1 MDDQPVKDFYKY
13 ELQVVKHHSEE
24 YKQKTWHQHVIPED
38 VYYASGIITD
48 WKQNRHDRLDRLLK
62 KNKES
67 MKKSLLPDFGI
78 DFLSYD
84 EINNSYHLGQVKCYE
99 QARVTTKSCA
109 TFTMQVFVLR
119 HKKGY
124 LYTSKDNLER
134 NFREMIEQSSG
145 RIEHVVLP
153 FNGRVIT
160 TELTC
165 LDTEINFI
173 LRDYQE
179 QAIQAVLESQE
190 RKNLLKLIT
199 GSGKTLVAAHIVQR
213 MKYKYIVCVAPLLCS
228 TDQLQ
233 QRITPFTQGH
243 KVITI
248 STYGTTDVSE
258 IDQQISEKDEP
269 FVIFTTF
276 KSFVEVVSKLTN
288 LDFETTFLLV
298 DEVHNVLNND
308 PLCELANKFKNSLY
322 LSATVP
328 EELNEVLEF
337 QEVFSYNIRTA
348 INEGVCVDYEL
359 YLPYLEPKEENTETT
374 IFLSKAHFLAT
385 GLLRTG
391 KRRCI
396 VYLNTI
402 AECEVFATTIEQ
414 VFEEYHG
421 IRIETFAMNCET
433 SKTNREAILSRFSE
447 PNYDTIKIIVNV
459 RILNEAIDIVACDSV
474 FVTQI
479 GEHTNDITIVQRLGR
494 ALRKDP
500 HNPTKTAAMF
510 IWCED
515 WDQCVSGLQ
524 LLKNEDV
531 EFHKKIHVA
540 SSDYDK
546 TEVCRQAVEEQTE
559 EALRFIR
566 VQCLTLGELWEV
578 RRLHWNEQFVK
589 LGRSPSCHS
598 KNAAEKRAGQW
609 QVNQRRLFKKGT
621 LLPERIDELNKTTGW
636 EWEQGIRTFQESKSD
651 WSEQFV
657 ILGRAPS
664 PASKN
669 ADEKRAGLWQRTQ
682 RGLFKKGTLPKER
695 INALNKTAGW
705 EWEQGGIRTF
715 QESKSDW
722 SEQFVKLGRTPSPH
736 SKNADEKRAGLWQMT
751 QRGYF
756 KKGTLPK
763 ERINALNK
771 TAGWE
776 WAQGIRTFQESK
788 SDWSEQFV
796 ILGRTPTHHSK
807 NAAEKR
813 AALWQKTQ
821 RASFKK
827 GTLPTERIDELNN
840 TEGWEWEQGVRTF
853 QESKSDWS
861 EQFVILG
868 KAPSRYSKNAA
879 EKKAGIWQNTQ
890 RRLFKKG
897 TLLPERIDALT
908 NTEGWEWGR

>member
-109 TFTMQVFVLR
+109 TFTFQVFVLR

-153 FNGRVIT
+153 FNGRVA

-179 QAIQAVLESQE
+179 QAIQAVLESQV

-213 MKYKYIVCVAPLLCS
+213 MKYKSIVCVAPLLCS

-328 EELNEVLEF
+328 EELDDKVLEF

-359 YLPYLEPKEENTETT
+359 YLPYLEPKKEENTETT

-402 AECEVFATTIEQ
+402 AECEVFATTIDQ

-433 SKTNREAILSRFSE
+433 SKINREAILRRFSE

-500 HNPTKTAAMF
+500 NNPTKTAAMF

-515 WDQCVSGLQ
+515 WDQCVNGLQ
-524 LLKNEDV
+524 LLKNEDI

-540 SSDYDK
+540 SGDYDK
-546 TEVCRQAVEEQTE
+546 TKVCRQAVEEQTE

-578 RRLHWNEQFVK
+578 RR
-589 LGRSPSCHS
+589 
-598 KNAAEKRAGQW
+598 
-609 QVNQRRLFKKGT
+609 
-621 LLPERIDELNKTTGW
+621 
-636 EWEQGIRTFQESKSD
+636 SD
-651 WSEQFV
+651 WSEQFAN
-657 ILGRAPS
+657 LGRSPS
-664 PASKN
+664 
-669 ADEKRAGLWQRTQ
+669 Q
-682 RGLFKKGTLPKER
+682 
-695 INALNKTAGW
+695 
-705 EWEQGGIRTF
+705 
-715 QESKSDW
+715 
-722 SEQFVKLGRTPSPH
+722 H
-736 SKNADEKRAGLWQMT
+736 SKNADEKRAGRWQT
-751 QRGYF
+751 QQRG
-756 KKGTLPK
+756 
-763 ERINALNK
+763 
-771 TAGWE
+771 W
-776 WAQGIRTFQESK
+776 
-788 SDWSEQFV
+788 
-796 ILGRTPTHHSK
+796 
-807 NAAEKR
+807 
-813 AALWQKTQ
+813 
-821 RASFKK
+821 
-827 GTLPTERIDELNN
+827 
-840 TEGWEWEQGVRTF
+840 
-853 QESKSDWS
+853 
-861 EQFVILG
+861 
-868 KAPSRYSKNAA
+868 
-879 EKKAGIWQNTQ
+879 
-890 RRLFKKG
+890 FKKG
-897 TLLPERIDALT
+897 TLLPERIDALNNT
-908 NTEGWEWGR
+908 EGWEWGSEQVVRTFAENNSDWIEHVAKLGRTPSQNSKNADEKRAGLWQVKQRQSFKKGTLLPERIDALNNTEGWEWGSEQVVRTFQESNSDWSEQFVNLGRSPSCTSKNADEKRLGTWQVHQRALFKKGTLPKEKIEALNNTEGWEWGSEQVVRTFQESNSDWSEQFANLGRSPSQNSKNAAEKRAGKWQNFQRGSFKKGTLLPEKIDALNNTEGWEWGRGR

>member
-1 MDDQPVKDFYKY
+1 MEDQPVKDFYKY
-13 ELQVVKHHSEE
+13 ELQVVKHHAEE

-38 VYYASGIITD
+38 VYMASGIITD
-48 WKQNRHDRLDRLLK
+48 WKKNRCDRLLRLLE
-62 KNKES
+62 KNKAA
-67 MKKSLLPDFGI
+67 MKKTLLPDFGI

-99 QARVTTKSCA
+99 KKSVDTESCA
-109 TFTMQVFVLR
+109 TFNAQVDVLK
-119 HKKGY
+119 KKGY
-124 LYTSKDNLER
+124 LYTSKDNLTPGYR
-134 NFREMIEQSSG
+134 DIIEQMTG
-145 RIEHVVLP
+145 RDNHIEHVVLP
-153 FNGRVIT
+153 FDKGVAAET
-160 TELTC
+160 TET
-165 LDTEINFI
+165 TFT

-179 QAIQAVLESQE
+179 QAIDAVLESQE

-199 GSGKTLVAAHIVQR
+199 GSGKTLVAAHIIQR
-213 MKYKYIVCVAPLLCS
+213 MKYKSIVCVAPLLCS

-233 QRITPFTQGH
+233 QRITPFIQGH
-243 KVITI
+243 KVITV
-248 STYGTTDVSE
+248 STYGTTEQTE
-258 IDQQISEKDEP
+258 IDEQISKKDEP

-348 INEGVCVDYEL
+348 INDGVCVDYEL
-359 YLPYLEPKEENTETT
+359 YLPYIEPKEEKLNTETNLT
-374 IFLSKAHFLAT
+374 INNTVLPKAHFLAT

-402 AECEVFATTIEQ
+402 AECEVFATIIEQ

-433 SKTNREAILSRFSE
+433 SKTNREAILRQFSE

-524 LLKNEDV
+524 LLKNEDI
-531 EFHKKIHVA
+531 EFHKKIRVA
-540 SSDYDK
+540 SGDYDK
-546 TEVCRQAVEEQTE
+546 TKDYKEAVEEQTE

-578 RRLHWNEQFVK
+578 RRLHWSEQFVI
-589 LGRSPSCHS
+589 LGRSPSCKS
-598 KNAAEKRAGQW
+598 KNAAEKRAGTW
-609 QVNQRRLFKKGT
+609 QTNQRQLFKKGT
-621 LLPERIDELNKTTGW
+621 LLEERIEALNNTEGW
-636 EWEQGIRTFQESKSD
+636 EWGEQVGVRTFQESKSD

-657 ILGRAPS
+657 ILGRFPRES
-664 PASKN
+664 SKN
-669 ADEKRAGLWQRTQ
+669 AAEKRAGLWQTTQ
-682 RGLFKKGTLPKER
+682 RGLFKKGTLLPER
-695 INALNKTAGW
+695 IDALNNTEGW
-705 EWEQGGIRTF
+705 EWGSEQGGVRTF

-722 SEQFVKLGRTPSPH
+722 SEQFVILGRSPSCH
-736 SKNADEKRAGLWQMT
+736 SKNAAEKRAGKWQTT
-751 QRGYF
+751 QRTLF
-756 KKGTLPK
+756 KKGTLLP
-763 ERINALNK
+763 ERIDALNN
-771 TAGWE
+771 TEGWE
-776 WAQGIRTFQESK
+776 WEQGGVRTFQESK

-796 ILGRTPTHHSK
+796 ILGRTPSQNSK
-807 NAAEKR
+807 NANEKR
-813 AALWQKTQ
+813 
-821 RASFKK
+821 
-827 GTLPTERIDELNN
+827 
-840 TEGWEWEQGVRTF
+840 
-853 QESKSDWS
+853 
-861 EQFVILG
+861 LG
-868 KAPSRYSKNAA
+868 K
-879 EKKAGIWQNTQ
+879 WQMKQ
-890 RRLFKKG
+890 RGLFRKG
-897 TLLPERIDALT
+897 TLLPERIDALN
-908 NTEGWEWGR
+908 NTEGWEWGRGR

>member
-1 MDDQPVKDFYKY
+1 MEDQPVKDFYKY
-13 ELQVVKHHSEE
+13 ELQVVKHHAEE
-24 YKQKTWHQHVIPED
+24 YQQKTWHQHVIPED

-153 FNGRVIT
+153 FNGRVA

-179 QAIQAVLESQE
+179 QAIQAVLESPE

-199 GSGKTLVAAHIVQR
+199 GSGKTLVAAHIIQR
-213 MKYKYIVCVAPLLCS
+213 MKYKSIVCVAPLLCS

-233 QRITPFTQGH
+233 QRITPFIQGH

-328 EELNEVLEF
+328 EELDDKVLEF
-337 QEVFSYNIRTA
+337 EEVFSYNIRTA

-359 YLPYLEPKEENTETT
+359 YLPYLEPKKEENTETT

-391 KRRCI
+391 KRKCI

-433 SKTNREAILSRFSE
+433 SKINREAIFMRFSE

-540 SSDYDK
+540 SGEYDK
-546 TEVCRQAVEEQTE
+546 TEICRQAVEEQTE

-578 RRLHWNEQFVK
+578 RRLHWSEQFVN
-589 LGRSPSCHS
+589 LGRAPSQHS
-598 KNAAEKRAGQW
+598 KNADEKRAGRW
-609 QVNQRRLFKKGT
+609 QMTQRGSFKKGT
-621 LLPERIDELNKTTGW
+621 LLPERIDALNNTEGW
-636 EWEQGIRTFQESKSD
+636 EWGSEQGVRTFQESNSD

-664 PASKN
+664 
-669 ADEKRAGLWQRTQ
+669 Q
-682 RGLFKKGTLPKER
+682 
-695 INALNKTAGW
+695 
-705 EWEQGGIRTF
+705 
-715 QESKSDW
+715 
-722 SEQFVKLGRTPSPH
+722 
-736 SKNADEKRAGLWQMT
+736 
-751 QRGYF
+751 
-756 KKGTLPK
+756 
-763 ERINALNK
+763 
-771 TAGWE
+771 
-776 WAQGIRTFQESK
+776 
-788 SDWSEQFV
+788 
-796 ILGRTPTHHSK
+796 HSK

-813 AALWQKTQ
+813 AGSWQMTQ
-821 RASFKK
+821 R
-827 GTLPTERIDELNN
+827 
-840 TEGWEWEQGVRTF
+840 GW
-853 QESKSDWS
+853 
-861 EQFVILG
+861 
-868 KAPSRYSKNAA
+868 
-879 EKKAGIWQNTQ
+879 
-890 RRLFKKG
+890 FKKG
-897 TLLPERIDALT
+897 TLLPERIDALNNT
-908 NTEGWEWGR
+908 EGWEWESEHVVRTFQENNSDWNEQFAKLGRTPSSCSKNAAEKRAGKWQNLQRVLFRKGTLLPEKIDALNNTEGWEWGRGR

>member
-1 MDDQPVKDFYKY
+1 MLKVNQKEPKSEMEDQPVKDFYKY
-13 ELQVVKHHSEE
+13 ELQVVKHHAEE

-48 WKQNRHDRLDRLLK
+48 WKQNRHDRLERLLK

-84 EINNSYHLGQVKCYE
+84 KVNKSYHLGQVKCYE

-109 TFTMQVFVLR
+109 TFTMQVLLQR
-119 HKKGY
+119 KKGY
-124 LYTSKDNLER
+124 LYTSKNNLEK

-145 RIEHVVLP
+145 LIEHVVLP
-153 FNGRVIT
+153 FDDRVIT
-160 TELTC
+160 AELTC
-165 LDTEINFI
+165 LDTELNFI

-190 RKNLLKLIT
+190 RKNLLKLTT
-199 GSGKTLVAAHIVQR
+199 GSGKTLVAAHIIQR
-213 MKYKYIVCVAPLLCS
+213 MKYKSIVCVAPLLCS

-233 QRITPFTQGH
+233 QRITPFIITQGH
-243 KVITI
+243 KVITV
-248 STYGTTDVSE
+248 STYGTTGVSE
-258 IDQQISEKDEP
+258 IDEQISKKDEP

-348 INEGVCVDYEL
+348 INDGVCVDYEL
-359 YLPYLEPKEENTETT
+359 YLPYLEPKEETNT
-374 IFLSKAHFLAT
+374 ILPKAHFLAT
-385 GLLRTG
+385 GILRIG

-396 VYLNTI
+396 VYVNTI
-402 AECEVFATTIEQ
+402 AECEVFARIIEQ

-421 IRIETFAMNCET
+421 IHIETFAMNCET
-433 SKTNREAILSRFSE
+433 SKTNREAILMQFSE

-479 GEHTNDITIVQRLGR
+479 GEYTNDITIVQRLGR
-494 ALRKDP
+494 ALREDP
-500 HNPTKTAAMF
+500 NNPTKTAAMF

-524 LLKNEDV
+524 LLKSEDI
-531 EFHKKIHVA
+531 EFHKKIHVV
-540 SSDYDK
+540 SGDYDK
-546 TEVCRQAVEEQTE
+546 TKDYKEAVEEQQE

-578 RRLHWNEQFVK
+578 RRLHWNELFAILGRAPSCTSKNAAEKTAGQWQMTQRGLFKKGILLEERIDALNNMEEWEWEQSRTFQEGNSDWSEQFVI
-589 LGRSPSCHS
+589 LGKAPSCTS
-598 KNAAEKRAGQW
+598 KNAAEKRAGLW
-609 QVNQRRLFKKGT
+609 QHTQRRLFKKGT
-621 LLPERIDELNKTTGW
+621 LPKERIDALNNTEGW
-636 EWEQGIRTFQESKSD
+636 EWEGGVRTFEESKSD

-657 ILGRAPS
+657 ILGRSPS
-664 PASKN
+664 S
-669 ADEKRAGLWQRTQ
+669 
-682 RGLFKKGTLPKER
+682 
-695 INALNKTAGW
+695 
-705 EWEQGGIRTF
+705 
-715 QESKSDW
+715 
-722 SEQFVKLGRTPSPH
+722 
-736 SKNADEKRAGLWQMT
+736 
-751 QRGYF
+751 
-756 KKGTLPK
+756 
-763 ERINALNK
+763 
-771 TAGWE
+771 
-776 WAQGIRTFQESK
+776 
-788 SDWSEQFV
+788 
-796 ILGRTPTHHSK
+796 HSK

-813 AALWQKTQ
+813 AGLWQTHQ
-821 RASFKK
+821 RSLFKK
-827 GTLPTERIDELNN
+827 ETLPKERIDALNN
-840 TEGWEWEQGVRTF
+840 TEGWEWGGELVVRTF
-853 QESKSDWS
+853 QESNSDWI

-868 KAPSRYSKNAA
+868 RAPSSTSKNAT
-879 EKKAGIWQNTQ
+879 EKTAGQWQMRQ
-890 RRLFKKG
+890 RSLFKKG
-897 TLLPERIDALT
+897 TLLAERIEALN
-908 NTEGWEWGR
+908 NTEGWEWSSYFPRK

>member
-1 MDDQPVKDFYKY
+1 MEEEPNFYKY

-38 VYYASGIITD
+38 VYYASGLITD
-48 WKQNRHDRLDRLLK
+48 WKQNRRDRLDRLLK

-67 MKKSLLPDFGI
+67 MKKSLLPDFGV

-84 EINNSYHLGQVKCYE
+84 KVNHSYHLGQVKCYE

-134 NFREMIEQSSG
+134 NFREMIEQSNNRTIG

-153 FNGRVIT
+153 FDKGVAT
-160 TELTC
+160 AELTTLGLG
-165 LDTEINFI
+165 LDTEITFT

-199 GSGKTLVAAHIVQR
+199 GSGKTLVAAHIIQR
-213 MKYKYIVCVAPLLCS
+213 MKYKSIVCVAPLLCS

-233 QRITPFTQGH
+233 QRITPFIQGH

-328 EELNEVLEF
+328 EELDDKVLEF

-433 SKTNREAILSRFSE
+433 SKINREAILRRFSE

-540 SSDYDK
+540 SGDYDK

-589 LGRSPSCHS
+589 LGRTPREKS
-598 KNAAEKRAGQW
+598 KN
-609 QVNQRRLFKKGT
+609 V
-621 LLPERIDELNKTTGW
+621 
-636 EWEQGIRTFQESKSD
+636 
-651 WSEQFV
+651 
-657 ILGRAPS
+657 
-664 PASKN
+664 
-669 ADEKRAGLWQRTQ
+669 DEKRAGIWQT
-682 RGLFKKGTLPKER
+682 
-695 INALNKTAGW
+695 
-705 EWEQGGIRTF
+705 
-715 QESKSDW
+715 
-722 SEQFVKLGRTPSPH
+722 
-736 SKNADEKRAGLWQMT
+736 
-751 QRGYF
+751 
-756 KKGTLPK
+756 
-763 ERINALNK
+763 
-771 TAGWE
+771 
-776 WAQGIRTFQESK
+776 
-788 SDWSEQFV
+788 
-796 ILGRTPTHHSK
+796 
-807 NAAEKR
+807 
-813 AALWQKTQ
+813 TQ
-821 RASFKK
+821 RA
-827 GTLPTERIDELNN
+827 
-840 TEGWEWEQGVRTF
+840 
-853 QESKSDWS
+853 
-861 EQFVILG
+861 
-868 KAPSRYSKNAA
+868 
-879 EKKAGIWQNTQ
+879 
-890 RRLFKKG
+890 LFKKG
-897 TLLPERIDALT
+897 TLLPERIDALNNT
-908 NTEGWEWGR
+908 EGWERGEQVGVRTFQESNSDWNEQFVILGRTPSASSKNAAEKRAGQWQTTQRQLFKKGTLLPEKIDALNNTEGWEWGEQGGVRTYQENNSDWSEQFVILGRTPSQYSKNAAEKRAGIWQIKQRVSFKKGTLLPERIDALNNTEGWEWGRTFQENNSDWIEQFAKLGRTPSQNSKNAAEKRAGMWQTNQRALFKKGTLLPERIDALNNTEGWEWGRGR

>member
-1 MDDQPVKDFYKY
+1 
-13 ELQVVKHHSEE
+13 
-24 YKQKTWHQHVIPED
+24 
-38 VYYASGIITD
+38 
-48 WKQNRHDRLDRLLK
+48 
-62 KNKES
+62 
-67 MKKSLLPDFGI
+67 
-78 DFLSYD
+78 
-84 EINNSYHLGQVKCYE
+84 
-99 QARVTTKSCA
+99 
-109 TFTMQVFVLR
+109 
-119 HKKGY
+119 
-124 LYTSKDNLER
+124 
-134 NFREMIEQSSG
+134 
-145 RIEHVVLP
+145 
-153 FNGRVIT
+153 
-160 TELTC
+160 
-165 LDTEINFI
+165 
-173 LRDYQE
+173 
-179 QAIQAVLESQE
+179 
-190 RKNLLKLIT
+190 
-199 GSGKTLVAAHIVQR
+199 

-233 QRITPFTQGH
+233 QRITPFIQGH
-243 KVITI
+243 KVITV
-248 STYGTTDVSE
+248 STYGTTEQTE
-258 IDQQISEKDEP
+258 IDEQISKKDEP

-359 YLPYLEPKEENTETT
+359 YLPYLEPKEENTETI

-433 SKTNREAILSRFSE
+433 SKTNREAILRRFSE

-459 RILNEAIDIVACDSV
+459 RILNEAIDIVVCDSV

-500 HNPTKTAAMF
+500 NNPTKTAAMF

-524 LLKNEDV
+524 LLKHEDV

-540 SSDYDK
+540 SGDYDK

-589 LGRSPSCHS
+589 LGRTPSQNS
-598 KNAAEKRAGQW
+598 KNADEKRAGQW
-609 QVNQRRLFKKGT
+609 QTTQRKSFKKGT
-621 LLPERIDELNKTTGW
+621 LLPERIDALNNTEGW
-636 EWEQGIRTFQESKSD
+636 EWGSEQVVRTFQESNSD
-651 WSEQFV
+651 WSEQFAK
-657 ILGRAPS
+657 LGRTPRVC
-664 PASKN
+664 SKN
-669 ADEKRAGLWQRTQ
+669 ADEKRAGQWQTNQ
-682 RGLFKKGTLPKER
+682 RALFKKGTLPKEK
-695 INALNKTAGW
+695 IEA
-705 EWEQGGIRTF
+705 
-715 QESKSDW
+715 
-722 SEQFVKLGRTPSPH
+722 
-736 SKNADEKRAGLWQMT
+736 
-751 QRGYF
+751 
-756 KKGTLPK
+756 
-763 ERINALNK
+763 
-771 TAGWE
+771 
-776 WAQGIRTFQESK
+776 
-788 SDWSEQFV
+788 
-796 ILGRTPTHHSK
+796 
-807 NAAEKR
+807 
-813 AALWQKTQ
+813 
-821 RASFKK
+821 
-827 GTLPTERIDELNN
+827 LNN
-840 TEGWEWEQGVRTF
+840 TEGWEWEQGGVRTF
-853 QESKSDWS
+853 QESNSDWS
-861 EQFVILG
+861 EQFANLG
-868 KAPSRYSKNAA
+868 RAPSQYSKNAA
-879 EKKAGIWQNTQ
+879 EKRAGLWQTNQ
-890 RRLFKKG
+890 RALFKKG
-897 TLLPERIDALT
+897 TLLPERIDALNNT
-908 NTEGWEWGR
+908 EGWEWEQGGVRTFAESNSDWSEQFVILGRSPSCTSKNAAEKRAGSWQTTQRKSFKKGTLLPEKIDALNNTEGWEWGEQRVGVVRTFQESNSDWSEQFANLGRSPSPSSKNADEKRAGRWQSQQRQLFKKGTLLPKKIEALNNTEGWEWGRGR